1 MPRQKSDVYQRYQQ
15 ETTFP
20 QKVTIP
26 KDAIGFLAARH
37 DKQEPRFAL
46 YRPDGRLSNTFGID
60 QTAKDIGKETGLDF
74 RSLDQTYNHHG
85 AETPIY
91 SAHSSNKD

>member
-1 MPRQKSDVYQRYQQ
+1 MAREKADVYQRYQK

-37 DKQEPRFAL
+37 DKPEPRFAL
-46 YRPDGRLSNTFGID
+46 YHPDGRLSNTFAID
-60 QTAKDIGKETGLDF
+60 QTAKDIGKQTGLDF
-74 RSLDQTYNHHG
+74 RSIDQTYNHHG

-91 SAHSSNKD
+91 SAHPPSKE